1 MHVDSN
7 MIGEKNEVIIWQPK
21 QKAGREYKVGEFNPS
36 KGLGREI

>member
-1 MHVDSN
+1 MKSLYDN
-7 MIGEKNEVIIWQPK
+7 LK